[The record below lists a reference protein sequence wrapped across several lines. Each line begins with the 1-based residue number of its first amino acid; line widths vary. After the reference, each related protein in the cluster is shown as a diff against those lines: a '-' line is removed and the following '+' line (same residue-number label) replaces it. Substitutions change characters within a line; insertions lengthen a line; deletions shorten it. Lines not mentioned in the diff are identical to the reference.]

1 MASSEVILCSVPIMA
16 TVLVTG
22 GAGYIGSHTCVAL
35 MEAGWDVAVLDSLE
49 NSSAAAV
56 DAIAEITG
64 RQARFDVG
72 DCRDEST
79 VEMVMAEVGPYA
91 VLHFAGL
98 KSVPESVA
106 DPLRYYRHN
115 LESTAVLLEVME
127 RSGVRRIVF
136 SSSATVYGPPGELPV
151 SELANTRPANPYGW
165 TKLMIEQMI
174 ADVVRS
180 DPRWSASLLRYFNPV
195 GAHPSGLIGED
206 PEGVP
211 GNLMPYLL
219 QVAVGRRP
227 VLPLYGTDY
236 PTPDGTALRDY
247 IHVMDLAE
255 GHLAALQALEP
266 SAGQVHVYNLG
277 TGRAASV
284 REVIAAMREATGHPL
299 PHEELERRA
308 GDVPEL
314 WADPSKARRELGWSA
329 ARTLAEM
336 CQDAWAWQ
344 STHPQ
349 GYRAN

>member
-1 MASSEVILCSVPIMA
+1 MA

-35 MEAGWDVAVLDSLE
+35 LEGGYEVAVLDSLE
-49 NSSAAAV
+49 NSSSAAV
-56 DAIAEITG
+56 DAVAEIAG
-64 RQARFDVG
+64 RGLRLDVG
-72 DCRDEST
+72 DCRDESA
-79 VEMVMAEVGPYA
+79 VEQMMNEVKPDA

-115 LESTAVLLEVME
+115 LESAAVLLSVMA
-127 RSGVRRIVF
+127 RRGVRQIVF
-136 SSSATVYGPPGELPV
+136 SSSATVYGEPDELPV
-151 SELANTRPANPYGW
+151 WEGAPTRPANPYGW

-180 DPRWSASLLRYFNPV
+180 DPRWSAALLRYFNPV
-195 GAHPSGLIGED
+195 GAHPSGMIGED

-219 QVAVGRRP
+219 QVAVGRLP
-227 VLPLYGTDY
+227 ELPLYGTDY

-255 GHLAALQALEP
+255 GHLVALESLVASP
-266 SAGQVHVYNLG
+266 GQAHTYNLG

-284 REVIAAMREATGHPL
+284 REVISAMREATGRRL
-299 PHEELERRA
+299 PYKELDRRP

-314 WADPSKARRELGWSA
+314 WADPAKARTELGWSA
-329 ARTLAEM
+329 TRTLAEM
-336 CQDAWAWQ
+336 CRDAWSWQ
-344 STHPQ
+344 STNPQ
-349 GYRAN
+349 GYRR

>member
-1 MASSEVILCSVPIMA
+1 MA

-35 MEAGWDVAVLDSLE
+35 LEAGYEVAVLDSLE
-49 NSSAAAV
+49 NSSSAAV
-56 DAIAEITG
+56 DAVREITG
-64 RQARFDVG
+64 RGIRLDAG
-72 DCRDEST
+72 DCRDEAA
-79 VEMVMAEVGPYA
+79 VEKAITEVDPDA

-98 KSVPESVA
+98 KSVPDSVA

-115 LESTAVLLEVME
+115 LESSAVLLEVME
-127 RSGVRRIVF
+127 RCGVRRIVF
-136 SSSATVYGPPGELPV
+136 SSSATVYGPPDELPV
-151 SELANTRPANPYGW
+151 SETAPTRPANPYGW
-165 TKLMIEQMI
+165 TKLVIEQMI

-206 PEGVP
+206 PEGIP

-219 QVAVGRRP
+219 QVAVGRRSA
-227 VLPLYGTDY
+227 LPLYGVDY

-255 GHLAALQALEP
+255 GHLAALQGLES
-266 SAGQVHVYNLG
+266 SAGEVCTYNLG

-284 REVIAAMREATGHPL
+284 LEVIAAMLEATGHPL
-299 PHEELERRA
+299 PYEELDRRP

-314 WADPSKARRELGWSA
+314 WADPARARSELGWSA
-329 ARTLAEM
+329 SRTLAEM
-336 CQDAWAWQ
+336 CRDGWAWQ
-344 STHPQ
+344 SKNPQ
-349 GYRAN
+349 GYS

>member
-1 MASSEVILCSVPIMA
+1 MA

-35 MEAGWDVAVLDSLE
+35 LEAGYEVAVLDSLE

-56 DAIAEITG
+56 DAVAEITG
-64 RQARFDVG
+64 RQARFDAA
-72 DCRDEST
+72 DCRDESI
-79 VEMVMAEVGPYA
+79 VEKVISEVAPDA

-98 KSVPESVA
+98 KSVPDSVA

-115 LESTAVLLEVME
+115 LESTATLLGVME
-127 RSGVRRIVF
+127 RNGVRRIVF
-136 SSSATVYGPPGELPV
+136 SSSATVYGPPDELPV
-151 SELANTRPANPYGW
+151 SETAPTRPANPYGW

-174 ADVVRS
+174 TDVVRADS
-180 DPRWSASLLRYFNPV
+180 PLVGVAAPLFQSRWEPIPA
-195 GAHPSGLIGED
+195 GMIGED

-219 QVAVGRRP
+219 QVAVGRRSA
-227 VLPLYGTDY
+227 LPLYGTDY

-255 GHLAALQALEP
+255 GHLAALQALES
-266 SAGQVHVYNLG
+266 SAGEVHTYNLG

-284 REVIAAMREATGHPL
+284 REVITAMRQATGHPL
-299 PHEELERRA
+299 PCEELERRP

-314 WADPSKARRELGWSA
+314 WADPSKARSELGWSA
-329 ARTLAEM
+329 SRTLAEM
-336 CQDAWAWQ
+336 CRDGWAWQ

-349 GYRAN
+349 GYRGQ

>member
-1 MASSEVILCSVPIMA
+1 MA

-35 MEAGWDVAVLDSLE
+35 MEAGWEVAVLDSLE

-64 RQARFDVG
+64 RQARFDIA
-72 DCRDEST
+72 DCRDQSA
-79 VEMVMAEVGPYA
+79 VKKVMTEVSPDA

-98 KSVPESVA
+98 KSVPDSVA

-115 LESTAVLLEVME
+115 LESTAVLLMGME
-127 RSGVRRIVF
+127 SCGVHRIVF
-136 SSSATVYGPPGELPV
+136 SSSATVYGPPDELPV
-151 SELANTRPANPYGW
+151 SETATTRPANPYGW

-219 QVAVGRRP
+219 QVAVGRRAA
-227 VLPLYGTDY
+227 LPLYGTDY
-236 PTPDGTALRDY
+236 PTPDGTAQRDY

-255 GHLAALQALEP
+255 GHLAALQELES
-266 SAGQVHVYNLG
+266 SAGRVHTYNLG

-299 PHEELERRA
+299 PYEELDRRP

-314 WADPSKARRELGWSA
+314 WADPSKARSELGWSA
-329 ARTLAEM
+329 TRTLADM
-336 CQDAWAWQ
+336 CRDGWSWQ
-344 STHPQ
+344 SRNPQ
-349 GYRAN
+349 GYRSQSIS

>member
-1 MASSEVILCSVPIMA
+1 MA

-35 MEAGWDVAVLDSLE
+35 LEAGYEVAVLDSLA
-49 NSSAAAV
+49 NSSEAAV
-56 DAIAEITG
+56 HAVAEITS
-64 RQARFDVG
+64 RWPRLDVA
-72 DCRDEST
+72 DCRDESA
-79 VEMVMAEVGPYA
+79 VEKVIAEVAPDA

-98 KSVPESVA
+98 KSVPDSVA

-115 LESTAVLLEVME
+115 LESAAALLSVME
-127 RSGVRRIVF
+127 RCGVRRIVF
-136 SSSATVYGPPGELPV
+136 SSSATVYGSPDELPV
-151 SELANTRPANPYGW
+151 SEAANTRPSNPYGW

-180 DPRWSASLLRYFNPV
+180 DPRWSASLFRYFNPV

-227 VLPLYGTDY
+227 QLPLYGTDY

-255 GHLAALQALEP
+255 GHLAALQGLES
-266 SAGQVHVYNLG
+266 SAGEVHTYNLG

-299 PHEELERRA
+299 PCEELDRRA

-314 WADPSKARRELGWSA
+314 WADPSKARSELGWSA
-329 ARTLAEM
+329 TRTLAEM
-336 CQDAWAWQ
+336 CRDGWAWQ
-344 STHPQ
+344 ETNPQ
-349 GYRAN
+349 GYRN

>member
-1 MASSEVILCSVPIMA
+1 MAK
-16 TVLVTG
+16 VLVTG

-35 MEAGWDVAVLDSLE
+35 MEAGWEVAVLDSLE
-49 NSSAAAV
+49 NSSRAAV
-56 DAIAEITG
+56 DAVAEVVG
-64 RQARFDVG
+64 RGVRLDVG
-72 DCRDEST
+72 DCRGESA
-79 VEMVMAEVGPYA
+79 VERVIAEVGPDA

-98 KSVPESVA
+98 KSVPDSVA

-115 LESTAVLLEVME
+115 LESAAVLLEVMQ
-127 RSGVRRIVF
+127 RCGVRRIVF
-136 SSSATVYGPPGELPV
+136 SSSATVYGPPDELPV
-151 SELANTRPANPYGW
+151 SETASTRPANPYGW

-195 GAHPSGLIGED
+195 GAHPSGIIGED

-219 QVAVGRRP
+219 QVAVGRRSA
-227 VLPLYGTDY
+227 LPLYGTDY

-255 GHLAALQALEP
+255 GHLAALQGLES
-266 SAGQVHVYNLG
+266 SAGQVHTYNLG

-299 PHEELERRA
+299 PLEELDRRP
-308 GDVPEL
+308 GDVAEL
-314 WADPSKARRELGWSA
+314 WADPGKARQELGWSA
-329 ARTLAEM
+329 TRTLAEM
-336 CQDAWAWQ
+336 CRDGWAWQ
-344 STHPQ
+344 SKNPQ
-349 GYRAN
+349 GYS

>member
-1 MASSEVILCSVPIMA
+1 MAS
-16 TVLVTG
+16 VLVTG

-35 MEAGWDVAVLDSLE
+35 MEAGWEIAVLDSLE
-49 NSSAAAV
+49 NSSSAAV
-56 DAIAEITG
+56 DAVAEITG
-64 RQARFDVG
+64 HRPRLDVA
-72 DCRDEST
+72 DCRDEAA
-79 VEMVMAEVGPYA
+79 VEKVITEMRPNA

-98 KSVPESVA
+98 KSVPDSVA

-115 LESTAVLLEVME
+115 LESTAVLMEVMQ
-127 RSGVRRIVF
+127 RCGVRRMVF
-136 SSSATVYGPPGELPV
+136 SSSATVYGPPDELPV
-151 SELANTRPANPYGW
+151 SEAATTRPVNPYGW
-165 TKLMIEQMI
+165 TKLLIEQMI

-180 DPRWSASLLRYFNPV
+180 DSRWTASLLRYFNPV

-227 VLPLYGTDY
+227 TLPLYGTDY

-255 GHLAALQALEP
+255 GHLAALQALES
-266 SAGQVHVYNLG
+266 SAGQVHTYNLG

-284 REVIAAMREATGHPL
+284 REVIAAMQEATRHPL
-299 PHEELERRA
+299 PYEEFDRRP

-314 WADPSKARRELGWSA
+314 WADPAKARSELGWSA
-329 ARTLAEM
+329 SRTLAEM
-336 CQDAWAWQ
+336 CRDAWAWQ
-344 STHPQ
+344 SKNPQ
-349 GYRAN
+349 GYS

>member
-1 MASSEVILCSVPIMA
+1 MA

-35 MEAGWDVAVLDSLE
+35 MEAGWEVAVLDSLE
-49 NSSAAAV
+49 NSSSAAV

-64 RQARFDVG
+64 RQARFDIA
-72 DCRDEST
+72 DCRDDSA
-79 VEMVMAEVGPYA
+79 VEKAIAEVAPDA

-115 LESTAVLLEVME
+115 LESTAVLLEVM
-127 RSGVRRIVF
+127 RRCGVRRIVF
-136 SSSATVYGPPGELPV
+136 SSSATVYGPPDELPV
-151 SELANTRPANPYGW
+151 SEAATTRPANPYGW

-174 ADVVRS
+174 ADVVQADS
-180 DPRWSASLLRYFNPV
+180 RWSASLLRYFNPV
-195 GAHPSGLIGED
+195 GAHPSGVIGEN

-219 QVAVGRRP
+219 QVAVGRRSA
-227 VLPLYGTDY
+227 LPLYGTDY

-255 GHLAALQALEP
+255 GHLAALQGLES
-266 SAGQVHVYNLG
+266 SAGEVHTYNLG

-284 REVIAAMREATGHPL
+284 REVITAMRKATGHPL
-299 PHEELERRA
+299 PYEELDRRP

-314 WADPSKARRELGWSA
+314 WADPNKARSELGWSA
-329 ARTLAEM
+329 TRTLPEM
-336 CQDAWAWQ
+336 CRDGWAWQ
-344 STHPQ
+344 SKNPQ
-349 GYRAN
+349 GYG

>member
-1 MASSEVILCSVPIMA
+1 MAA
-16 TVLVTG
+16 VLVTG

-35 MEAGWDVAVLDSLE
+35 VEAGHEVAVLDSLE
-49 NSSAAAV
+49 NSSSAAIDAV
-56 DAIAEITG
+56 AEIVG
-64 RQARFDVG
+64 RGVRLDFG

-79 VEMVMAEVGPYA
+79 VEKAISEVGPDA

-98 KSVPESVA
+98 KSVPDSVA

-115 LESTAVLLEVME
+115 LESAAVLLAVMQ
-127 RSGVRRIVF
+127 RCGVRRIVF
-136 SSSATVYGPPGELPV
+136 SSSATVYGTPDELPV
-151 SELANTRPANPYGW
+151 SEAATTRPANPYGW

-174 ADVVRS
+174 TDVVRA

-195 GAHPSGLIGED
+195 GAHPSGMIGED

-219 QVAVGRRP
+219 QVAVGRRSA
-227 VLPLYGTDY
+227 LPLYGTDY

-255 GHLAALQALEP
+255 GHLAALQGLES
-266 SAGQVHVYNLG
+266 SAGQVHTYNLG

-284 REVIAAMREATGHPL
+284 REVITAMREATGHSL
-299 PHEELERRA
+299 PCVELERRP

-314 WADPSKARRELGWSA
+314 WADPGKARSELGWSA
-329 ARTLAEM
+329 TRTLAEM
-336 CQDAWAWQ
+336 CRDGWAWQ
-344 STHPQ
+344 SKNPQ
-349 GYRAN
+349 GYRGH